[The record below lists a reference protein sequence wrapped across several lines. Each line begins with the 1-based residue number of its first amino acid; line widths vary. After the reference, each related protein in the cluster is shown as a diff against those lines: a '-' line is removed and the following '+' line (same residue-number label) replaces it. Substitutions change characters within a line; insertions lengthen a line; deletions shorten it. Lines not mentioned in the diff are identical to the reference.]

1 MLFVQQIV
9 PNHFG
14 LVIVGKNLFN
24 YLKKGNS
31 GKAVT
36 DDKNFFVLLLE
47 LQ

>member
-24 YLKKGNS
+24 YIKKGNS
-31 GKAVT
+31 GKA